1 MIASC
6 IKAQATTTRE
16 RVEAGGRDTT
26 YQWTPDMAD
35 GALAPRYASPSYMPA
50 AYPSGSWIGIPH
62 FVSIAKPFIHSAARQ
77 GLRRTKY
84 LDTWLTGT
92 IEQQKPRHLLFI
104 NN

>member
-16 RVEAGGRDTT
+16 KVEAGGRDTT

-50 AYPSGSWIGIPH
+50 AYPSGSCPDWDSH
-62 FVSIAKPFIHSAARQ
+62 FVSIAFIHSADGDDLMRA
-77 GLRRTKY
+77 
-84 LDTWLTGT
+84 
-92 IEQQKPRHLLFI
+92 
-104 NN
+104 